1 MLLSSALVT
10 CLGASQFM
18 CLLCI
23 CQPHCLCPGVSK
35 WAAGLPEPWGSHPRY
50 CLQGAAGVIGAGPA
64 SGTPF
69 SKQAPT
75 FQQCQHPETLL
86 SKLPVPEV
94 SLSAP
99 LSPLFIPLSPAPAA
113 EDAPPLPQPSL
124 PCSEELGVSF
134 PALPESGTAS

>member
-1 MLLSSALVT
+1 MLLSSALAT

-18 CLLCI
+18 CPLCI
-23 CQPHCLCPGVSK
+23 RQPHCLCPGVSK
-35 WAAGLPEPWGSHPRY
+35 WAAGLPEPWGSHPKY
-50 CLQGAAGVIGAGPA
+50 CLQGAAGGIGAGPA

-75 FQQCQHPETLL
+75 LQWCQHPETLL